1 MFLSDSFMTIFRLLF
16 FIAVFVLAIWVA
28 RTEAFAKGLPWWKGA
43 VNPRHVVAI
52 RRIMLKGGKFIGS
65 VPFIGATISAIIK
78 TMQVLGKLKRDGSK
92 MHSGDVLLII
102 WVIFLAI
109 FISRYIDEFIL
120 SDAIVKAI
128 AFSDE
133 GISGIATEVLQETV
147 NNAKAMI
154 VAQSSYLMAG
164 LLFGV
169 VALKE
174 RQPLYPLMAMVSFL
188 LAPATIMGSDYSETP
203 FFWVISL
210 IAAIGIL
217 SVKELNKQT

>member
-1 MFLSDSFMTIFRLLF
+1 
-16 FIAVFVLAIWVA
+16 
-28 RTEAFAKGLPWWKGA
+28 
-43 VNPRHVVAI
+43 
-52 RRIMLKGGKFIGS
+52 
-65 VPFIGATISAIIK
+65 
-78 TMQVLGKLKRDGSK
+78 
-92 MHSGDVLLII
+92 LLII

-120 SDAIVKAI
+120 SDTIVKAI

-217 SVKELNKQT
+217 SVKELSKQT